1 MEPTNIS
8 IIGAQLT
15 NLTNTTVS
23 LITFQN
29 IYSYIFLEILILS
42 FYIAMEANRVEGIK
56 TLLLGIA
63 IVMFFYTLAIS
74 ALTFIGFVNFT
85 GPQIA
90 TFFMTPTVLILTI
103 ALMLPLSKQG
113 RNFGGSNLQ
122 NPPKLE

>member
-8 IIGAQLT
+8 VIGAQLT
-15 NLTNTTVS
+15 NLTNTAVS

-29 IYSYIFLEILILS
+29 IYSYLFLEILILS
-42 FYIAMEANRVEGIK
+42 FYIAMEANRVESIK

-63 IVMFFYTLAIS
+63 VVMFFYTLAVS
-74 ALTFIGFVNFT
+74 ALDLIGYVNFT

-90 TFFMTPTVLILTI
+90 TFFISPTVLMLTI
-103 ALMLPLSKQG
+103 ALMLPLIGS
-113 RNFGGSNLQ
+113 NGGSGPQ

>member
-8 IIGAQLT
+8 VIGVQLT

-23 LITFQN
+23 LMTFQN

-42 FYIAMEANRVEGIK
+42 FYIAMEANRVESIK

-63 IVMFFYTLAIS
+63 VVMFFYTLAIS
-74 ALTFIGFVNFT
+74 ALGIIGFVNIT
-85 GPQIA
+85 GPQLA
-90 TFFMTPTVLILTI
+90 TFFISPTVFVLTI
-103 ALMLPLSKQG
+103 ALMLPLIGS
-113 RNFGGSNLQ
+113 NGGSGPK